1 MIDKYI
7 WPVVLVSLPSVNLID
22 SITINKPD
30 YTLPYVECQEEKY
43 KNTMNFNYI
52 TTEEL
57 LESNSKKYQDIL
69 W

>member
-1 MIDKYI
+1 MISQYI

-30 YTLPYVECQEEKY
+30 YTLPYAECQEEKY
-43 KNTMNFNYI
+43 KNTMKKNYW
-52 TTEEL
+52 TTKEL
-57 LESNSKKYQDIL
+57 IESNIKKYQDII